1 MLKLYHGLQGGGKTY
16 SMFNDLLEQFKRRP
30 RQVYTNIAS
39 AVVPE
44 AVYFCHVEQLL
55 ELSDGLVLLDEVG
68 IALPAQFWHEVGRDL
83 LVRIC
88 QMRHDGLD
96 LWYTCQR
103 LNGVNVNLRE
113 QTNVTVLCS
122 RLGPWIV
129 QRSVSPEGKLSL
141 GSRLARLRP
150 DVYSLY
156 DTHTN
161 IDRYGG
167 SVARRSGGA
176 RSRASQGE
184 AAKRRERALRSM
196 RKPLPLLYEHILTRI
211 DPWGPSRLVLGR
223 KYKTA
228 LTWLHDHG
236 HFDPNDHWADQVRR
250 ELRRREWLAKFSLG
264 PDDAPVTCTPENP
277 WLAGHDPETVTKRW
291 AEYQEELA
299 AEKLVKLSSS
309 RRGRVATA

>member
-1 MLKLYHGLQGGGKTY
+1 MLKLYHGLQGGGKTF

-44 AVYFCHVEQLL
+44 AVYFCHIEQLL

-68 IALPAQFWHEVGRDL
+68 ITLPAQFWHEVGRDL

-113 QTNVTVLCS
+113 QTNMTVLCS
-122 RLGPWIV
+122 RLGPWIM
-129 QRSVSPEGKLSL
+129 QRTLSPEGKVSL
-141 GSRLARLRP
+141 GSRLVRLRP

-156 DTHTN
+156 DTFTN
-161 IDRYGG
+161 IGRHGG
-167 SVARRSGGA
+167 TVANRTGGA

-184 AAKRRERALRSM
+184 AAKRRDRAFRM
-196 RKPLPLLYEHILTRI
+196 APKPSPLLREHLLTRV
-211 DPWGPSRLVLGR
+211 DPWGPSRLGLDRKSRVVLE
-223 KYKTA
+223 
-228 LTWLHDHG
+228 WLHDHG
-236 HFDPNDHWADQVRR
+236 HFEPAEHWAGQVRR
-250 ELRRREWLAKFSLG
+250 ELRRRAWLAKFSLG
-264 PDDAPVTCTPENP
+264 PDDAPVTCTPDNP
-277 WLAGHDPETVTKRW
+277 WLAGHDPQTVTERW
-291 AEYQEELA
+291 ADYQEEIAVEKAVVLGMKRKGRA
-299 AEKLVKLSSS
+299 A
-309 RRGRVATA
+309 A